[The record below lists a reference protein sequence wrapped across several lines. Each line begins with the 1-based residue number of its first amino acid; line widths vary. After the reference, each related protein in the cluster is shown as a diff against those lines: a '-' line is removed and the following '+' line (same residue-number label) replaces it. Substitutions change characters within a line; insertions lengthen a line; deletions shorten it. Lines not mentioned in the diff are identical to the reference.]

1 MERSATPA
9 ATAPSNTL
17 TVERPP
23 AAAVPANPTAQ
34 PSGQVSVHPR
44 PDPVAAP
51 DAPFDVTIIGSGP
64 GGYVAAIRA
73 AQLGLRTAVVEKSFL
88 GGTCLNVGCIP
99 TKAMLSSV
107 EAMAVA
113 RRGKEFGFSAGEIT
127 PDYPAMIKRRDR
139 VVDQLRG
146 GVGQLLKK
154 NGVTTIPG
162 HGRLVGPEAIEV
174 AGEAGTTRLNTRHVL
189 LATGSEP
196 ARPPIPGADL
206 EGVVNSDQLLRLD
219 RVPERLAVVG
229 AGAVGLEWGDIF
241 AALGTKITVYEMV
254 DQILPPADGE
264 VAAELAKELKRKGF
278 QLHTSAMVNGIVRKD
293 GGLAVQFATPT
304 GGEQE
309 DPADVVLIATGR
321 WPYTESLG
329 LESVGLQLERRAIP
343 VNERMQTRS
352 PGIYA
357 IGDCVPGLQLAH
369 VASRE
374 GEVAV
379 ETIAGKEARMDYR
392 AVPSCVYTHP
402 EIAWVGLT
410 EEDARE
416 EHSDLRIGRFP
427 FRLLGRALASGVREG
442 FVKIIAEPR
451 YGEILGVHMIGNH
464 VTDLIAEPVLA
475 MSLEGTVDELIH
487 AIHAH
492 PTFPEAVPEAAMD
505 VWERAIHKG

>member
-1 MERSATPA
+1 MERPPTPP
-9 ATAPSNTL
+9 ATAPSNVL

-23 AAAVPANPTAQ
+23 SVSAAAGTEPST
-34 PSGQVSVHPR
+34 SGQVQVSPR
-44 PDPVAAP
+44 PEPLAAP
-51 DAPFDVTIIGSGP
+51 GDPFDVAIIGSGP

-73 AQLGLRTAVVEKSFL
+73 AQLGLRTAVIERSFL

-107 EAMAVA
+107 EAMTTA
-113 RRGKEFGFSAGEIT
+113 RRGREFGFSAGEVT

-146 GVGQLLKK
+146 GIGHLFKK
-154 NGVTTIPG
+154 NGITAVQG
-162 HGRLVGPEAIEV
+162 HGKLLGRGEIEV
-174 AGEAGTTRLNTRHVL
+174 TGEEGATRLTTRHVVV
-189 LATGSEP
+189 ATGSQP
-196 ARPPIPGADL
+196 ARPPIPGAEL
-206 EGVVNSDQLLRLD
+206 EGVVNSDQLLRLAQ
-219 RVPERLAVVG
+219 VPGRLAVVG

-241 AALGTKITVYEMV
+241 AALGSQVTVFEMV

-278 QLHTSAMVNGIVRKD
+278 KLHTSAMVNGIVQKGD
-293 GGLAVQFATPT
+293 GLAVCFATPT

-309 DPADVVLIATGR
+309 EPADIVLIATGR
-321 WPYTESLG
+321 WPYTEGLG
-329 LESVGLQLERRAIP
+329 LENAGLQLERRAVP
-343 VNERMQTRS
+343 VNDRMQTRA
-352 PGIYA
+352 PEVYA
-357 IGDCVPGLQLAH
+357 IGDAVPGLQLAH

-379 ETIAGKEARMDYR
+379 ETIAGKKARMDYS

-402 EIAWVGLT
+402 EVAWVGLT

-416 EHSDLRIGRFP
+416 EHAELRIGRFP
-427 FRLLGRALASGVREG
+427 FRALGRALASGAREG

-451 YGEILGVHMIGNH
+451 YGEILGVHMIGSH

>member
-1 MERSATPA
+1 MERPPTPP
-9 ATAPSNTL
+9 ATAPSNVL
-17 TVERPP
+17 TVERPASVS
-23 AAAVPANPTAQ
+23 AAAGAETSAG
-34 PSGQVSVHPR
+34 GQVQVSPR
-44 PDPVAAP
+44 PEPLAASG
-51 DAPFDVTIIGSGP
+51 DPFDVAIIGSGP

-73 AQLGLRTAVVEKSFL
+73 AQLGLRTAVIERSFL

-107 EAMAVA
+107 EAMATA
-113 RRGKEFGFSAGEIT
+113 RRGKDFGFSAGEIT
-127 PDYPAMIKRRDR
+127 PDYPAMMKRRDR
-139 VVDQLRG
+139 VVEQLRG
-146 GVGQLLKK
+146 GVGHLFKK
-154 NGVTTIPG
+154 NGVTAFNG
-162 HGRLVGPEAIEV
+162 HGRLVGRGEIEV
-174 AGEAGTTRLNTRHVL
+174 TGEGGETRVRARNILI
-189 LATGSEP
+189 ATGSVP

-206 EGVVNSDQLLRLD
+206 EGVVNSDQLLRLEKI
-219 RVPERLAVVG
+219 PERMAVVG

-241 AALGTKITVYEMV
+241 AALGTKITVFEMV

-321 WPYTESLG
+321 WPYTETLG

-379 ETIAGKEARMDYR
+379 ETIAGREARMDYR

-402 EIAWVGLT
+402 
-410 EEDARE
+410 
-416 EHSDLRIGRFP
+416 
-427 FRLLGRALASGVREG
+427 
-442 FVKIIAEPR
+442 
-451 YGEILGVHMIGNH
+451 
-464 VTDLIAEPVLA
+464 
-475 MSLEGTVDELIH
+475 
-487 AIHAH
+487 
-492 PTFPEAVPEAAMD
+492 
-505 VWERAIHKG
+505 